1 MHHTAEVFSNK
12 NQCVIAY
19 RLSGNVLSIMH
30 FVEWYNAQ
38 KTRSLIELFKCFR
51 MHDSKEKIN
60 DIMENNNLLLD
71 KMRLNV
77 VVLGPLIVC

>member
-1 MHHTAEVFSNK
+1 MRKKRA
-12 NQCVIAY
+12 
-19 RLSGNVLSIMH
+19 R
-30 FVEWYNAQ
+30 
-38 KTRSLIELFKCFR
+38 FKCIR

-60 DIMENNNLLLD
+60 DKMENNNLLLD